1 MTPILEK
8 KLVSLCGSECV
19 YVVLEGEL
27 WAQACDRVCKGDK
40 DGSDYY
46 FLENSHGGCCYF
58 IMIFI

>member
-1 MTPILEK
+1 
-8 KLVSLCGSECV
+8 VSLCGSECV